1 MNDPELDKVLEF
13 FPLTEERRTKLL
25 ELTKSID
32 FRVIILNE
40 LLVSLNLEQ
49 ATPENALAKYA
60 EARKLAQLLNLKS
73 ISINKK

>member
-1 MNDPELDKVLEF
+1 MTDLELDKVLEF
-13 FPLTEERRTKLL
+13 FPLAEERRTKLS

-32 FRVIILNE
+32 FRIIILNE
-40 LLVSLNLEQ
+40 LLVSLNVE
-49 ATPENALAKYA
+49 ATPENAYAKYA

>member
-13 FPLTEERRTKLL
+13 FPLAEERRTKLS

-40 LLVSLNLEQ
+40 LLVSLNIE